1 MAAMV
6 VAALLIG
13 LYPAGAS
20 ASPPPLPN
28 SMAATGD
35 SLSQAA
41 SSGGSLGADYPQNS
55 WSTGSN
61 ATVNSHYLRLTA
73 LNPAISG
80 QDHNLSVSGAKVAD
94 LNAQMQQVGA
104 LDPDYVTVLIG
115 GNDICTDTEQQMTSV
130 ATFRAQFE
138 DAMATATAGAPDTR
152 VLVGSIPRVTGLW
165 ELFRGNWWAR
175 VIWSWGGICQSLLAN
190 PTSTADA
197 DVQRRARV
205 AQRNVDFNQVLHEV
219 CAATAN
225 CLWDGWAVYDTPFT
239 AGDVS
244 GDYFHPS
251 VQGQAKL
258 AQVSWLA
265 GYWAGGAPPPPN
277 QAPTA
282 SFAFSC
288 SELACSFDA
297 QASTDDDG
305 IIVAYDWA
313 FGTDGIGS
321 GVTAAHTFGEPGTH
335 DVTLT
340 VTDDD
345 GDASSSTQQVSVT
358 AAPPPP
364 PGGTVSIGELVGGS
378 SPRRGGWTAQV
389 TVSAVDAVGDAVAG
403 ATVAGNWTTGSSGGC
418 TTGAAGSCTFSMNV
432 NKKIASVGWT
442 VTSITHATLTYE
454 PAGNASDEVAIARP

>member
-1 MAAMV
+1 
-6 VAALLIG
+6 
-13 LYPAGAS
+13 
-20 ASPPPLPN
+20 
-28 SMAATGD
+28 
-35 SLSQAA
+35 
-41 SSGGSLGADYPQNS
+41 
-55 WSTGSN
+55 
-61 ATVNSHYLRLTA
+61 
-73 LNPAISG
+73 
-80 QDHNLSVSGAKVAD
+80 
-94 LNAQMQQVGA
+94 
-104 LDPDYVTVLIG
+104 
-115 GNDICTDTEQQMTSV
+115 
-130 ATFRAQFE
+130 
-138 DAMATATAGAPDTR
+138 
-152 VLVGSIPRVTGLW
+152 
-165 ELFRGNWWAR
+165 
-175 VIWSWGGICQSLLAN
+175 VIWSLGGICQSLLAN

-225 CLWDGWAVYDTPFT
+225 CLWDGWAAYDTPFT

-297 QASTDDDG
+297 QASTDGDG
-305 IIVAYDWA
+305 IIVAYEWA
-313 FGTDGIGS
+313 FGTDGVGS
-321 GVTAAHTFGEPGTH
+321 GVTAAHTFGGPGTH

-358 AAPPPP
+358 APPPP
-364 PGGTVSIGELVGGS
+364 PAGTVSIGELVGAS
-378 SPRRGGWTAQV
+378 STRRGGWTAQV
-389 TVSAVDAVGDAVAG
+389 TVTAVGAVGDPVAG
-403 ATVAGNWTTGSSGGC
+403 ATVDGTWTTGGSGGC

-432 NKKIASVGWT
+432 NKKTASVSWT
-442 VTSITHATLTYE
+442 VTIITHATLTYE